1 MLTVVF
7 VDRLGYFDPADSVPY
22 RSLGANDVNTPAA
35 QTLAYTAAVEGIVLL
50 KNDGLLPLSSNVSNI
65 ALIGPWA
72 NATTQMQGN
81 YEGTDTVP
89 FLVRHYS

>member
-1 MLTVVF
+1 MG
-7 VDRLGYFDPADSVPY
+7 RLGYFDPEDSVPY
-22 RSLGANDVNTPAA
+22 RALGASDVNTPAA

-81 YEGTDTVP
+81 YEGTNAVP
-89 FLVRHYS
+89 FLVCHFS